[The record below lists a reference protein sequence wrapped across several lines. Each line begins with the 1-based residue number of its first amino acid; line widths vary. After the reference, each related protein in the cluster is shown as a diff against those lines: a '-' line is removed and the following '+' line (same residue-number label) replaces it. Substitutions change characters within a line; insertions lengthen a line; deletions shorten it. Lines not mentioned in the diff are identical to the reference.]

1 MMRVKKD
8 KTLKEL
14 RVSKKDFKYLVG
26 LICFSFGPHVAVE
39 EGMKEIKNTLKQ
51 KNKNKIF
58 IDSEEYTEESLYSLL
73 KFWAEEAVVYYR
85 KKQEDSDSA
94 VKEIISNYKNN
105 VNNLPE
111 ITAKYSACQG
121 IEFFN
126 NGIEFIQGLF
136 YKQNYNVKLVR
147 TLDVPKDNMFF
158 LDNGEP
164 FRLSSIAKI
173 DKDTDF
179 SYQYLDFYMEK
190 VEDENGNK

>member
-1 MMRVKKD
+1 MKD
-8 KTLKEL
+8 L
-14 RVSKKDFKYLVG
+14 RISKKDFKRFIG
-26 LICFSFGPHVAVE
+26 SICFSFGPHVAVE
-39 EGMKEIKNTLKQ
+39 EGMKEIKKILKQ

-73 KFWAEEAVVYYR
+73 KSWAEEAMVYYQ
-85 KKQEDSDSA
+85 KKQKDSHSV
-94 VKEIISNYKNN
+94 VKEIISNYRNN
-105 VNNLPE
+105 INNLPE
-111 ITAKYSACQG
+111 ITANYSACQG
-121 IEFFN
+121 VEFFN

-147 TLDVPKDNMFF
+147 TLEVPKDNMFF
-158 LDNGEP
+158 LDNGEI

-173 DKDTDF
+173 DKDADF